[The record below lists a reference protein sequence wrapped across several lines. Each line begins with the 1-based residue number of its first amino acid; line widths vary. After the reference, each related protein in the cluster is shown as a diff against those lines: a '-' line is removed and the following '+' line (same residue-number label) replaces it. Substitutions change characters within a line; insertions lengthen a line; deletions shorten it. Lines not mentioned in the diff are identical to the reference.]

1 MKIVEFFAG
10 YFESCY
16 MICGFM
22 YSTNFNILRIFE
34 DTCYIWNNAEHLF
47 DVCYANFELSR

>member
-1 MKIVEFFAG
+1 
-10 YFESCY
+10 
-16 MICGFM
+16 M

-47 DVCYANFELSR
+47 DVCYANFELSRWKPKSFEW